1 MCALPLWIFKP
12 FSDLK
17 DFPHSSHLKASSSGK
32 GSVFLFR
39 NSSFLLWF
47 LLNLEGL
54 GLFFFVTAP
63 SAVVFLVSRE
73 KENEEAMER
82 EMLNACPML
91 VSAWQKSRHLVTR
104 AGSSPLT
111 AADIMFTG
119 QGHIGEVLGVVKI
132 TEMLPVIL
140 RVGIELKKK
149 NSPK

>member
-1 MCALPLWIFKP
+1 M
-12 FSDLK
+12 
-17 DFPHSSHLKASSSGK
+17 KASSSDG

-54 GLFFFVTAP
+54 ALFFLLTAP

-73 KENEEAMER
+73 KEKEEAMER
-82 EMLNACPML
+82 EMLNVCPML

-119 QGHIGEVLGVVKI
+119 QGHIGEVLGEVKI
-132 TEMLPVIL
+132 TERLPVIL
-140 RVGIELKKK
+140 SELIGYPTPSDLF
-149 NSPK
+149 NVSDG